1 MTDEIDQAKTHE
13 DGEDNHAAVDRGA
26 DSGVNET
33 VDEAETADSLKPAA
47 QKKSR
52 KAIVA
57 VICVVVA
64 IVICAGAYFG
74 YFKPLGEARDRFEV
88 AASAVQTKNDELD
101 KAVEELDKLATE
113 GGEPLDPA
121 TVDAANAAIADA
133 RKAERAVPEEPGSTD
148 ELNAA
153 ATKLSEPLDYST
165 QLDAIEEARAAL
177 EDSIARRALVEQPS
191 GDYVVARLQTL
202 GGVSNVATATEDNDP
217 NGMLNKAGG
226 YTAAVFFK
234 YASVDWGAN
243 YLSGSSIDAGT
254 DGGGCVEVYPT
265 VEEAERRNEYL
276 ASFDGN
282 GILSP
287 GSHEVCGTCVVR
299 TSEYLTASQQQD
311 LTAQMIAALTD
322 TSA

>member
-101 KAVEELDKLATE
+101 KAV
-113 GGEPLDPA
+113 
-121 TVDAANAAIADA
+121 DAANAAIADA

-202 GGVSNVATATEDNDP
+202 GGVSNVAAATEDNDP
-217 NGMLNKAGG
+217 NGMLIGG
-226 YTAAVFFK
+226 LGRK
-234 YASVDWGAN
+234 LPLW
-243 YLSGSSIDAGT
+243 LIDRCGH
-254 DGGGCVEVYPT
+254 
-265 VEEAERRNEYL
+265 RRRR
-276 ASFDGN
+276 
-282 GILSP
+282 
-287 GSHEVCGTCVVR
+287 VCGGVSNR
-299 TSEYLTASQQQD
+299 RRGRA
-311 LTAQMIAALTD
+311 AQRVPGLF
-322 TSA
+322 